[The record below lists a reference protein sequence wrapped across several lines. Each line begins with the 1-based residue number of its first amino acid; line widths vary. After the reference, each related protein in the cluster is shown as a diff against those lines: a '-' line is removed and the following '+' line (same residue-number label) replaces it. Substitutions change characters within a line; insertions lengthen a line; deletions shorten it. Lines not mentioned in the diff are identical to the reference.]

1 MTHQYIRSC
10 TLLVS
15 GAGGS
20 GLDLSNMR
28 IMFHVKKTDAQTPN
42 TADIRIYNLAP
53 NTAQQI
59 RDEFQA
65 VTLQAGYE
73 DNRGLIFTGNIKQVR
88 MGRENGTDTY
98 VDIAAGDGDEA
109 YNNSVLNT
117 TLSAGATQADQINTA
132 AKTLKG
138 VERGHIADT
147 GGAGLPRG
155 KSLYGM
161 TRDYMRQSTA
171 ASGTS
176 WSIQDGRLQVVSMT
190 SVLPNQ
196 AVLLTGQTGL
206 IGSPEQTND
215 GIRARCLLN
224 PMLAVGGRVKIDSTD
239 ISETRISD
247 DTEQKPA
254 TISRDGVYRLLAVE
268 HQGDTRG
275 NDWYS
280 ALICL
285 DVDESAPADKQVK
298 KT

>member
-1 MTHQYIRSC
+1 MSRQYIRSC
-10 TLLVS
+10 NLVVS

-28 IMFHVKKTDAQTPN
+28 IVFTVRKTDSQTPN
-42 TADIRIYNLAP
+42 TAEIRIYNLAP

-65 VTLQAGYE
+65 VSLQAGYE
-73 DNRGLIFTGNIKQVR
+73 HNKGVIFTGNIKQVR
-88 MGRENGTDTY
+88 MGRDNGTDSY

-109 YNNSVLNT
+109 YNNSVVNT
-117 TLSAGATQADQINTA
+117 TLSAGATQSDQINTA

-138 VERGHIADT
+138 VDRGYVADT
-147 GGAGLPRG
+147 GGQGLPRG

-161 TRDYMRQSTA
+161 TRDYMRQSAA
-171 ASGTS
+171 ASGTT
-176 WSIQDGRLQVVSMT
+176 WSIQDGRLQVVERS

-215 GIRARCLLN
+215 GIRALCLLN
-224 PMLAVGGRVKIDSTD
+224 PMLQVGGRVKIDAAVTEARASA
-239 ISETRISD
+239 

-254 TISRDGVYRLLAVE
+254 AISADGVYRVLAIE
-268 HQGDTRG
+268 HAGDTFG
-275 NDWYS
+275 DTWFS
-280 ALICL
+280 DLICL
-285 DVDESAPADKQVK
+285 DVDESAPADKKVK